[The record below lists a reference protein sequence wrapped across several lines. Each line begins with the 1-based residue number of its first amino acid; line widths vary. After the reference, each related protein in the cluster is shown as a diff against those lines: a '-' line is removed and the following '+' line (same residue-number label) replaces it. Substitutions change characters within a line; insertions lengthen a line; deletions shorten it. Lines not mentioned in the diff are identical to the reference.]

1 MKNNK
6 KPFLYQ
12 IDNDKFLIEFNTM
25 QMVEKACKI
34 NVFWLIISGLF
45 IGFVNGFWGGGGGM
59 ICVPILVNLLKL
71 PEKKGHATTI
81 LIMLPL
87 SIVSFIVYLING
99 SIEVGM
105 AVNIGIGFVIGG
117 ILGAILLKKINN
129 KALKLIFAI
138 VIIGNQY
145 RKKWL
150 IGHSIPCLSYLRQL

>member
-12 IDNDKFLIEFNTM
+12 IDNNKFLIEFNTM

-138 VIIGNQY
+138 VIILGGI
-145 RKKWL
+145 KL
-150 IGHSIPCLSYLRQL
+150 IL